1 VQPFAANANIV
12 RADREILR
20 GRCRRVTHSHD
31 PWVDRSWIGYSLRP
45 SARGTRADKARPQ
58 GTEDEMARRSALLI
72 AAAAIGVMA
81 LGVQAAYTLPY

>member
-1 VQPFAANANIV
+1 V
-12 RADREILR
+12 
-20 GRCRRVTHSHD
+20 G
-31 PWVDRSWIGYSLRP
+31 
-45 SARGTRADKARPQ
+45 GTRADKARPQ